1 MKIVCNGG
9 FFHISLF
16 YIFSQITDI
25 VSSTFSTILVDN
37 QVDRDQI
44 IPDYRPKKVKKKS
57 ILQTHFEE
65 SVTFGGVLRLCGTF

>member
-25 VSSTFSTILVDN
+25 VSSTFSTFLVDN
-37 QVDRDQI
+37 QIDRDQI
-44 IPDYRPKKVKKKS
+44 IPDYPPKKAKKKS
-57 ILQTHFEE
+57 ILQTHFED